1 MIKDSQ
7 KNLAIE
13 QNQQANKMFE
23 AAKKFEQSRIDMV
36 KRSNKIAWGI
46 SGISLV
52 MTAAAIGAVFILT
65 PLKTVEPYVIQ
76 VDKTTGQTDII
87 YALKE
92 KQISKDEAMD
102 RYWLKNYVIFRES
115 YDWYNVQTNYDTTM
129 MFSGDN
135 ERRQI
140 AAFFDSNNAPYK
152 VFKNDYRID
161 IKITAISYVGDL
173 AQVRFERKMRDL
185 RDTSKEP
192 VTQKLIA
199 TIGYEY
205 IGTKVPQDERLIN
218 PLGFKVGSYKVDVEN

>member
-1 MIKDSQ
+1 MSKECK
-7 KNLAIE
+7 KNPSVE
-13 QNQQANKMFE
+13 QNQQASQMFE

-36 KRSNKIAWGI
+36 KRSNKIAWSI

-52 MTAAAIGAVFILT
+52 MTAAAIGAVFVLT

-76 VDKTTGQTDII
+76 VDKSTGQTDII

-92 KQISKDEAMD
+92 KSISKDEAMD
-102 RYWLKNYVIFRES
+102 RYWLKNYVSFRES
-115 YDWYNVQTNYDTTM
+115 YDWYNVQANYDTTM

-140 AAFFDSNNAPYK
+140 AAFFAGDSAPYK

-185 RDTSKEP
+185 RDPSKEP

-205 IGTKVPQDERLIN
+205 AETKIPQEERLIN
-218 PLGFKVGSYKVDVEN
+218 PLGFKVGSYKVDIEN